1 MTTTTAKAAALSV
14 KQQDSILDATHRIN
28 IWEGAIRSGKTIGSI
43 VRWLMYVRTAPA
55 GPLAMIGKTRDTLAR
70 NVLDVIA
77 DMNPAAISYTR
88 GATTARILGRLVHV
102 IGANDARAES
112 RIRGLTLAGAYVDEI
127 TVVPEAFFTQLLGRM
142 SVPGAKL
149 FGTTNP
155 DTPTHWLNKNF
166 LKKERLPLDDPD
178 RPDLISF
185 HFNLDDNPGLDREY
199 VRGLMAEFTGLWF
212 DRFILGKW
220 VAAEGAIYQM
230 LDEAKHTAR
239 APDPRMWRR
248 GWIAL
253 DYGTSNPTHALLIV
267 LTAPVIEGSRIV
279 VPERLHV
286 VSEWRHD
293 GRAAGQ
299 LTDAQISRKLAEW
312 AAPLIEHLPDAP
324 ATILDPSAASLRVQ
338 MRSDGWPGLRAAD
351 NRVDVGIRAQA
362 SLISGGR
369 FVIDHEACPHLWDEM
384 CGYVWDDA
392 ALERGEEKPVKT
404 DDHGPD
410 AGRYG
415 VMAARPIW
423 RQWLPDLATSSELPN
438 AA

>member
-28 IWEGAIRSGKTIGSI
+28 VWEGAIRSGKTIGSI
-43 VRWLMYVRTAPA
+43 IRWLMFVRTAPA

-127 TVVPEAFFTQLLGRM
+127 TVLPEAFFTQLLGRM

-155 DTPTHWLNKNF
+155 DNPAHWFKKKF
-166 LKKERLPLDDPD
+166 LDKEKLPLDHPE
-178 RPDLISF
+178 RPDIVSF
-185 HFNLDDNPGLDREY
+185 HFNLDDNPGLDPEY
-199 VRGLMAEFTGLWF
+199 VRGLMAEFTGLWYK
-212 DRFILGKW
+212 RFILGLW
-220 VAAEGAIYQM
+220 VAAEGAIYDM
-230 LDEAKHTAR
+230 LDDAVHTAA
-239 APDPRMWRR
+239 APDPDRWQR

-253 DYGTSNPTHALLIV
+253 DYGTSNPTHAVLIV
-267 LTAPVIEGSRIV
+267 LTDD
-279 VPERLHV
+279 RLHAAA
-286 VSEWRHD
+286 EWQHD
-293 GRAAGQ
+293 GRKKGQ
-299 LTDAQISRKLAEW
+299 LTDAAISQRLAEW
-312 AAPLIEHLPDAP
+312 AGPLIEHLPVAP
-324 ATILDPSAASLRVQ
+324 IIVLDPSAASLRTQ
-338 MRSDGWPGLRAAD
+338 MRADGWPGIRSAD
-351 NRVDVGIRAQA
+351 NRVDVGIRNTS
-362 SLISGGR
+362 SLIAGGKLL
-369 FVIDHEACPHLWDEM
+369 IDKAKCPILWDEM
-384 CGYVWDDA
+384 CGYVWDET
-392 ALERGEEKPVKT
+392 ALQRGEEQPVKT

-410 AGRYG
+410 ALRYG
-415 VMAARPIW
+415 VMAAAPAW
-423 RQWLPDLATSSELPN
+423 RRWLPELAATSERDQ

>member
-1 MTTTTAKAAALSV
+1 MTDVRAFLSV

-43 VRWLMYVRTAPA
+43 ARWLMFVRTAPA

-77 DMNPAAISYTR
+77 DMAPSAISYTR

-127 TVVPEAFFTQLLGRM
+127 TVIPEGFFTQLLGRM

-185 HFNLDDNPGLDREY
+185 HFNLNDNPGLDREY

-230 LDEAKHTAR
+230 LDEKRHCVA
-239 APDPRMWRR
+239 APGSGLWRNA
-248 GWIAL
+248 WIAA
-253 DYGTSNPTHALLIV
+253 DYGTSNPTHAVLLV
-267 LTAPVIEGSRIV
+267 HTAPLIRDGTLIT
-279 VPERLHV
+279 PERLHAV
-286 VSEWRHD
+286 AEWRHD

-299 LTDAQISRKLAEW
+299 LTDAQISARMATW
-312 AAPLIEHLPDAP
+312 SGPLLERSPVSP
-324 ATILDPSAASLRVQ
+324 STVLDPSAASLRVQ
-338 MRSDGWPGLRAAD
+338 MRSDGWPGLRSAD
-351 NRVDVGIRAQA
+351 NRVDIGIRAVA

-369 FVIDHEACPHLWDEM
+369 LVIDNEACPHLWDEM

-392 ALERGEEKPVKT
+392 ALERGEEQPVKH

-410 AGRYG
+410 ALRYG

-423 RQWLPDLATSSELPN
+423 RQWLPELGLAAEQN